1 MVTLAHRLLAGTAA
15 VALVALPSSACN
27 KTQTVPTAV
36 LSTDTKTGTVQPG
49 GSDSKGFV
57 VNYIYSSTDGV
68 ITLKSLTSVA
78 TGSAVTTTL
87 GLAFGAPAF
96 DGTCTKAT
104 QYTINA
110 AVIGTPYST
119 NGAVPFIGGNYCIV
133 VFDAG
138 TLTDIGAV
146 NYTVDIQH
154 Y

>member
-1 MVTLAHRLLAGTAA
+1 MPTLPHRLLAVTAA
-15 VALVALPSSACN
+15 VARAGLPSAGCN

-36 LSTDTKTGTVQPG
+36 LSTETKTGTVPPG

-57 VNYIYSSTDGV
+57 INYIYSQTDGV
-68 ITLKSLTSVA
+68 ITLKGLTSVA
-78 TGSAVTTTL
+78 TGAAVTTTL

-96 DGTCTKAT
+96 DGTCTRAT
-104 QYTINA
+104 QFTINA

-119 NGAVPFIGGNYCIV
+119 NGAAPFIGGNYCIV
-133 VFDAG
+133 VFDVG